1 MKPEEFFQQ
10 EDLEESEI
18 RGIARRA
25 SVYRREL
32 IRQRVPAS
40 DFMAMMY
47 GWFTLENDRLR
58 EERREKE

>member
-18 RGIARRA
+18 RGIARR
-25 SVYRREL
+25 SGIYRREL
-32 IRQRVPAS
+32 LRQGVPSS
-40 DFMAMMY
+40 DLFAMMY

-58 EERREKE
+58 EERRDNE